1 MYYRRE
7 GEYSMRKTAYLIVLA
22 VLVLASMTGCL
33 RSASTESAAPT
44 ATLAFSLPTQNV
56 VTIAQTAT
64 AIAKIK
70 LTGTP
75 VAPGTTPG
83 TQVTNPF
90 VATSASGM
98 KSVATN
104 TPYGPTPTTSR
115 KDYSYDPAPSSS
127 YPRVSIAWVDAD
139 LKVGVRTYAFPTTG
153 TYTVSMGV
161 GPRGGTIVTTGTC
174 GTSTSFAVVYDIPV
188 ALKGVSPLYIR
199 VDFSNGTWAVN
210 WFYNLTTR

>member
-1 MYYRRE
+1 
-7 GEYSMRKTAYLIVLA
+7 MRKTAYLIILA
-22 VLVLASMTGCL
+22 VIVLASMTGCL
-33 RSASTESAAPT
+33 RSASTEPAAPT

-75 VAPGTTPG
+75 VAPSTEPG
-83 TQVTNPF
+83 AQATNPF
-90 VATSASGM
+90 VTTPVSST

-104 TPYGPTPTTSR
+104 TPFGPTPTKSR
-115 KDYSYDPAPSSS
+115 KDYSFDPAPSSS
-127 YPRVSIAWVDAD
+127 YPRLSIAWVDAD
-139 LKVGVRTYAFPTTG
+139 LKVGVRTYGFPTMG

-161 GPRGGTIVTTGTC
+161 GPRGGTVVTTGNCDAT
-174 GTSTSFAVVYDIPV
+174 TSYAVIYDIPA
-188 ALKGVSPLYIR
+188 ALKGVSPIYIR

-210 WFYNLTTR
+210 WFYNLTTQ

>member
-1 MYYRRE
+1 
-7 GEYSMRKTAYLIVLA
+7 MRKTAYLIILA
-22 VLVLASMTGCL
+22 VFVLASMTGCL
-33 RSASTESAAPT
+33 RSASTEPAEPT

-64 AIAKIK
+64 AIAKVK

-75 VAPGTTPG
+75 APTAGLG
-83 TQVTNPF
+83 TQSTNPF
-90 VATSASGM
+90 VTTPVSGT

-115 KDYSYDPAPSSS
+115 KDYAFDPAPNSS
-127 YPRVSIAWVDAD
+127 YPRLSIAWVDAD
-139 LKVGVRTYAFPTTG
+139 LKVGVRTYGFPTTG

-161 GPRGGTIVTTGTC
+161 GPRGGTVVTTGNC
-174 GTSTSFAVVYDIPV
+174 DANTSYAVVYDIPA
-188 ALKGVSPLYIR
+188 ALKGVSPIYIR

-210 WFYNLTTR
+210 WFYNLTTQ

>member
-1 MYYRRE
+1 
-7 GEYSMRKTAYLIVLA
+7 MRKSAYLIILA
-22 VLVLASMTGCL
+22 VLVLSSLTGCVL
-33 RSASTESAAPT
+33 SASKEPTGPT

-75 VAPGTTPG
+75 AAPGTTPG
-83 TQVTNPF
+83 VQVTNPF
-90 VATSASGM
+90 VATPASTQ
-98 KSVATN
+98 KSIATN

-115 KDYSYDPAPSSS
+115 KDYSFDPAPSSS
-127 YPRVSIAWVDAD
+127 YPRISIAWVDAD
-139 LKVGVRTYAFPTTG
+139 LKVGVRTYGFPTTG

-161 GPRGGTIVTTGTC
+161 GPRGGTIITTGDC
-174 GTSTSFAVVYDIPV
+174 GASTSFAVIYDIPA
-188 ALKGVSPLYIR
+188 ALKGVSPIYIR

-210 WFYNLTTR
+210 WFYNLTTK